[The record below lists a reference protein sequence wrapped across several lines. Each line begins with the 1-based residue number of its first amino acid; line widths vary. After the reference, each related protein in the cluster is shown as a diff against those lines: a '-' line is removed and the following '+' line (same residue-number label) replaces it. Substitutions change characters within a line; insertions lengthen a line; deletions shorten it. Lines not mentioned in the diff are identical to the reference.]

1 MEAEKMESRQVRRAR
16 ERRKAK
22 FNFRTYPMAAQRDG
36 SFTGF
41 VRKNRKL
48 RRDGNDHFV
57 R

>member
-1 MEAEKMESRQVRRAR
+1 MESRQVRRAR